1 MGNPHWKMV
10 LRWEIEMGHGERN
23 QYLRWGRTKR
33 GRAGA
38 KSGEKDSPG
47 KMDHRVGAE
56 NWTSEAGTGEGEEE
70 G

>member
-1 MGNPHWKMV
+1 
-10 LRWEIEMGHGERN
+10 MGHGERN